1 MIHNVFISTG
11 ELIDKI
17 TILKI
22 KCSIINNENN
32 INQLENLMT
41 IYNQI
46 PQDLKVKILD
56 FEEEL
61 FYINKV
67 IWRYENIVRSKVN
80 DDEILKSAKCIFE
93 YNDKRNNLKKIIDK
107 ETNSGFFDEKKHVDV

>member
-1 MIHNVFISTG
+1 MIHNAFISTG

-22 KCSIINNENN
+22 KCSVINNENN
-32 INQLENLMT
+32 INQLESLL
-41 IYNQI
+41 IVYNQI
-46 PQDLKVKILD
+46 PENLRIKIIE

-67 IWRYENIVRSKVN
+67 IWKYENIVRSKVN
-80 DDEILKSAKCIFE
+80 DEEILKAAKSIFE
-93 YNDKRNNLKKIIDK
+93 YNDKRNNLKKLIDQ
-107 ETNSGFFDEKKHVDV
+107 ETVSGFFDEKMHQVD

>member
-1 MIHNVFISTG
+1 MIHNSFIGTG

-22 KCSIINNENN
+22 KCSVINNENN
-32 INQLENLMT
+32 INQLESLLT

-46 PQDLKVKILD
+46 PEDLRIKIIE

-67 IWRYENIVRSKVN
+67 IWKYENIVRSKVN
-80 DDEILKSAKCIFE
+80 DEEILKAAKTIFE
-93 YNDKRNNLKKIIDK
+93 YNDKRNNLKKLIDQ
-107 ETNSGFFDEKKHVDV
+107 ETISGFFDEKMHNTN

>member
-1 MIHNVFISTG
+1 MIHNSFIGTG

-22 KCSIINNENN
+22 KCSVINNENN
-32 INQLENLMT
+32 INQLESLLT

-46 PQDLKVKILD
+46 PEDLRIKIIE

-67 IWRYENIVRSKVN
+67 IWKYENIVRSKVN
-80 DDEILKSAKCIFE
+80 DEEILKAAKSIFE
-93 YNDKRNNLKKIIDK
+93 YNDKRNKLKKLIDE
-107 ETNSGFFDEKKHVDV
+107 ETISGFFDEKMHEAN

>member
-22 KCSIINNENN
+22 KCSVINNENN
-32 INQLENLMT
+32 IIQLESLLT

-46 PQDLKVKILD
+46 QEDLKIKIVE

-67 IWRYENIVRSKVN
+67 IWKYENIVRSKVN
-80 DDEILKSAKCIFE
+80 DDEILKAAKSIFE
-93 YNDKRNNLKKIIDK
+93 YNDKRNKLKKLIDE
-107 ETNSGFFDEKKHVDV
+107 ETVSGFFDEKMHK